1 MNKSIHCFLFNFARI
16 KQKAILD
23 SHELFFLFE
32 QKINKQY
39 TIMSNTLTTKI
50 ETIKA
55 TTSKIN
61 DVDFENL
68 SFGSVFTDHLFECD
82 FKNGEWQNPTIKPY
96 APFLIDPSTRV
107 FHYGQ
112 AIFEGM
118 KAYKDTNDSIWLFRP
133 DENYNRFN
141 KSAVRMAMPEVPE
154 DIFMS
159 GLHQLLQLD
168 EEWIKKGKGNS
179 MYIRPFMIA
188 TGAGVIANPSNEYK
202 FMIILS
208 PVTSYYAGDVKVLIA
223 EHYSRAANGGIGAAK
238 AAGNY
243 AAQFYPT
250 TLANKQ
256 GFQQVIW
263 TDDATHTKLE
273 EAGTMNVFFR
283 INDTLFTAPVS
294 ERILDGVT
302 RKTLIDL
309 AKSEGIDVEVRSVLV
324 SELVEAAKN
333 GTLKEIFGAGTA
345 AVISPI
351 SGFSFQDVY
360 YDLPKVDHSI
370 AIQLKEKLTNIQNKL
385 DEDTFGWTV
394 KV

>member
-1 MNKSIHCFLFNFARI
+1 
-16 KQKAILD
+16 
-23 SHELFFLFE
+23 
-32 QKINKQY
+32 
-39 TIMSNTLTTKI
+39 MSTTQTSKI

-55 TTSKIN
+55 PTSKIN
-61 DVDFENL
+61 EVDFENL

-82 FKNGEWQNPTIKPY
+82 YKNGEWQKPVIKPY
-96 APFLIDPSTRV
+96 APFLVDPSTRV

-118 KAYKDTNDSIWLFRP
+118 KAYKDNNNDIWLFRP
-133 DENYNRFN
+133 DENYKRFN
-141 KSAVRMAMPEVPE
+141 TSAVRMAMPEVPE
-154 DIFMS
+154 DIFMN
-159 GLHQLLQLD
+159 GLNQLLQLD
-168 EEWIKKGKGNS
+168 EAWVKKGKGNS

-188 TGAGVIANPSNEYK
+188 TGTGVIANPSDEYK

-208 PVTSYYAGDVKVLIA
+208 PVTAYYSGDVKVLIA
-223 EHYSRAANGGIGAAK
+223 EHFSRAANGGIGAAK

-250 TLANKQ
+250 NLANKE

-283 INDTLFTAPVS
+283 INDTLLTAPVS

-309 AKSEGIDVEVRSVLV
+309 AKSEGINVDVRPVLV
-324 SELVEAAKN
+324 SELVEASKN

-345 AVISPI
+345 AVVSPI
-351 SGFSFQDVY
+351 CGYSYQDVY
-360 YDLPKVDHSI
+360 YELPKIENPI
-370 AIQLKEKLTNIQNKL
+370 ALQLKDKLTNIQNKL
-385 DEDTFGWTV
+385 EEDTFGWTV

>member
-1 MNKSIHCFLFNFARI
+1 
-16 KQKAILD
+16 
-23 SHELFFLFE
+23 
-32 QKINKQY
+32 
-39 TIMSNTLTTKI
+39 MSSTQTTKI
-50 ETIKA
+50 EITRA
-55 TTSKIN
+55 TSSKIN
-61 DVDFENL
+61 EVDFENL
-68 SFGSVFTDHLFECD
+68 SFGAVFTDHSFECD
-82 FKNGEWQNPTIKPY
+82 FKNGEWQKPVIKPY
-96 APFLIDPSTRV
+96 APFLLDPSAKV

-118 KAYKDTNDSIWLFRP
+118 KAYKDDANDIWLFRP
-133 DENYNRFN
+133 DENFKRFN
-141 KSAVRMAMPEVPE
+141 NSAIRMAMPEVPE
-154 DIFMS
+154 DIFME
-159 GLHQLLQLD
+159 GLNQLLKLD
-168 EEWIKKGKGNS
+168 EAWIKKGKGNT

-188 TGAGVIANPSNEYK
+188 TGAGVVANPSDEYK

-208 PVTSYYAGDVKVLIA
+208 PAKAYYSGEVKVIIA

-250 TLANKQ
+250 NLANKA

-283 INDTLFTAPVS
+283 INDTLLTAPVS

-309 AKSEGIDVEVRSVLV
+309 AKSKGIPVEVRPVLV
-324 SELVEAAKN
+324 SELVEASKN

-345 AVISPI
+345 AVVNPI
-351 SGFSFQDVY
+351 VGFSYKDEY
-360 YDLPKVDHSI
+360 YELPKAENTY
-370 AIQLKEKLTNIQNKL
+370 AIKLKNQLTDIQHKLS
-385 DEDTFGWTV
+385 EDTFGWTV
-394 KV
+394 KI

>member
-1 MNKSIHCFLFNFARI
+1 MSATQTNKIDI
-16 KQKAILD
+16 
-23 SHELFFLFE
+23 
-32 QKINKQY
+32 
-39 TIMSNTLTTKI
+39 
-50 ETIKA
+50 IKA

-61 DVDFENL
+61 EVDFENL

-82 FKNGEWQNPTIKPY
+82 FKNGEWQKPVIKPY
-96 APFLIDPSTRV
+96 APFLVDPSTRV

-118 KAYKDTNDSIWLFRP
+118 KAYKDDKDAIWLFRP
-133 DENYNRFN
+133 DENYKRFN
-141 KSAVRMAMPEVPE
+141 KSAERMAMPEVPE
-154 DIFMS
+154 EVFMN
-159 GLHQLLQLD
+159 GLNQLLQLD
-168 EEWIKKGKGNS
+168 EAWIKRGEGNS

-188 TGAGVIANPSNEYK
+188 TGTGVIANPSNEYK

-208 PVTSYYAGDVKVLIA
+208 PVKAYYSGDVKVLIA

-250 TLANKQ
+250 NLANKE

-283 INDTLFTAPVS
+283 INDTLFTAPTS

-302 RKTLIDL
+302 RKTLIEL
-309 AKSEGIDVEVRSVLV
+309 AKSEGIAVEVRSVLV

-333 GTLKEIFGAGTA
+333 GSLKEIFGAGTA
-345 AVISPI
+345 AVVSPI
-351 SGFSFQDVY
+351 SGFSYQDVS
-360 YDLPKVDHSI
+360 YDLPKLENTYAS
-370 AIQLKEKLTNIQNKL
+370 QLKEKLTNIQNKL
-385 DEDTFGWTV
+385 AEDTFGWTV